1 MHPIVFDTV
10 EVPVAERPAAWVET
24 MALAQVTQRVKFLET
39 ARFSA
44 RMEIMPLGVGQ
55 LSTLSYA
62 SLVAQRTPRLVRQS
76 DPEMYHV
83 AVATGGEIG
92 IAQNRQSSLLC
103 RGDMGFFD
111 SSRPFDTQAGETPG
125 QALLFQFPKSLLRLP
140 HERFTALCGL
150 SRPWTQGVG
159 RLFGQF
165 LVELSQQYPHCTPQ
179 QAARLGATAV
189 DLLTA
194 VLAQE
199 DDAPRD
205 GDGESQQQGTFLKMS
220 AFVTEHLADPD
231 LGPEALASAHHVSL
245 RNMHRV
251 FQDNGTTPRTFIREQ
266 RLDRCR
272 RDLADPAL
280 RHLTIHA
287 IATRWGYPQPH
298 AFARAFRAAT
308 GMSASE
314 YRALH
319 AAPLARGS

>member
-39 ARFSA
+39 ARLSA

-92 IAQNRQSSLLC
+92 IAQHRQSSLL
-103 RGDMGFFD
+103 RQGDMGFFD

-125 QALLFQFPKSLLRLP
+125 RALLFQFPKGLLRLP
-140 HERFTALCGL
+140 HQRFTALCGL
-150 SRPWTQGVG
+150 SRPWTHGVG

-165 LVELSQQYPHCTPQ
+165 LVELAEQYPHCTPQ
-179 QAARLGATAV
+179 QAAGLGATAV
-189 DLLTA
+189 DLLMA
-194 VLAQE
+194 VLAE
-199 DDAPRD
+199 GGDAPRD
-205 GDGESQQQGTFLKMS
+205 GDGEPQQQGTFLRMS
-220 AFVTEHLADPD
+220 AFVTDHLADPA
-231 LGPEALASAHHVSL
+231 LGPEALAAAHHVSL
-245 RNMHRV
+245 RYLHRV
-251 FQDNGTTPRTFIREQ
+251 FQNNGTTPRTFIREQ
-266 RLDRCR
+266 RMSRCR

-280 RHLTIHA
+280 RHLTVHA

-308 GMSASE
+308 GMSATE
-314 YRALH
+314 YRALR
-319 AAPLARGS
+319 AAPPAQTS